1 MDSIRFYTSKKN
13 IIIIA
18 IICTFLWGSAYPAI
32 KLGYDLFEI
41 YPSDIGAKFI
51 FAGYRFALAGIIVL
65 FYERIIN
72 KKNLYLSK
80 EGLSKITI
88 LGFGQTTLQYLFF
101 YIGMANTTGVRGSIM
116 NGTGTFFS
124 IILAHFIYSNDKLN
138 KNKIIGCLIGFLG
151 IFIINMGG
159 DSLVEGSFKLTGEG
173 FIIIASFL
181 TSICYVYS
189 KRITRERD
197 PSIVTGYQ
205 LFIGGLILVFLGIVT
220 KGKLNN
226 FNLKSTTL
234 LLYMALISSVAFV
247 LWSKLLKFNKVG
259 EIAVFNF
266 LIPVFGTILSG
277 IFLKENIFNFKIL
290 TSILL
295 VSLGI
300 YFVYRKNTNK

>member
-18 IICTFLWGSAYPAI
+18 VICTFLWGSAYPAI
-32 KLGYDLFEI
+32 KLGYDLFGI
-41 YPSDIGAKFI
+41 YPSNIGAKFI
-51 FAGYRFALAGIIVL
+51 FAGYRFSLAGIIVL

-80 EGLSKITI
+80 EDLRKITI

-151 IFIINMGG
+151 IFIVNMGG

-181 TSICYVYS
+181 TSICYIYS

-259 EIAVFNF
+259 EISVFNF

>member
-1 MDSIRFYTSKKN
+1 MDNIKFYTNRKN
-13 IIIIA
+13 IIFIA

-32 KLGYDLFEI
+32 KIGYDLFEI
-41 YPSDIGAKFI
+41 SQSDIGAKLV

-72 KKNLYLSK
+72 KKSLHLNK
-80 EGLSKITI
+80 EGISKITI
-88 LGFGQTTLQYLFF
+88 LGLGQTTLQYLFF

-124 IILAHFIYSNDKLN
+124 IILAHFLYSNDKLN
-138 KNKIIGCLIGFLG
+138 KNKILGCLIGFLG
-151 IFIINMGG
+151 IFIVNIGG
-159 DSLVEGSFKLTGEG
+159 ESIVEGNFKLNGEG
-173 FIIIASFL
+173 FLIIAAFL
-181 TSICYVYS
+181 LSISSIYS
-189 KRITRERD
+189 KNITKKRN

-205 LFIGGLILVFLGIVT
+205 LFIGGLILVFLGIVMN
-220 KGKLNN
+220 GKLNN
-226 FNLKSTTL
+226 FNVQATAL
-234 LLYMALISSVAFV
+234 LVYMALISSVAFV
-247 LWSKLLKFNKVG
+247 LWSKLLKYNKVG

-290 TSILL
+290 ISILL

-300 YFVYRKNTNK
+300 YFVYRKDIHK